1 MKMRRVNVGDIPI
14 GKPLAASIYDE
25 AGHLMLRRGYIITE
39 ADVLKTI
46 QGLVVTDEPEKEGKA
61 PQEVSELDTEL
72 VIEEDSPFE
81 EIDMAYVRLENLFK
95 QLGTEKDIPTK
106 VLFMANM
113 LMHACSMDEDLTL
126 GTLLMKRD
134 TRYTIKHPLHTA
146 IVCEVIAKKFG
157 WSVPERLS
165 LLSAAITM
173 NIAMIELQEMLHYQ
187 KDPLTDQQRRNI
199 QNHPVSGME
208 FLKKHNVSDKLW
220 LSAVL
225 QHHETIDGKGYPK
238 GLAGDEVCVAAR
250 IVYLADLYCARVTGR
265 DYRPPLSPAFAMK
278 DIFLNKGQK
287 IDTDLAMVFIKNL
300 GIYPPGSF
308 VKLKN
313 KEIAVVTQR
322 GEKTNAPIVH
332 SVVKSSGFPP
342 LTPLRRDTSIDE
354 FTVASVIPHNAP
366 PVEVNR
372 YQLWGYGV
380 FKKPKITRRKR
391 DRLQTSIPAKLL
403 DMITINASDVVIINI
418 SENGCLLKTS
428 GVDSKLYVID
438 KNYYITFKL
447 LEKVFENIECVAKN
461 SQIKD
466 GSQFLGIE
474 FIDATDELKNMIS
487 FYIDAMRLEGDE

>member
-14 GKPLAASIYDE
+14 GQPLSAPIYDE
-25 AGHLMLRRGYIITE
+25 TGHLMLRKGYIITE
-39 ADVLKTI
+39 ADVVKTI
-46 QGLVVTDEPEKEGKA
+46 QGLVVTEEPEKENKA
-61 PQEVSELDTEL
+61 APEAPEIDTDI

-81 EIDMAYVRLENLFK
+81 EIDMVYVRLENLFR
-95 QLGTEKDIPTK
+95 QLGTEKDIRTK
-106 VLFMANM
+106 VLFLANM
-113 LMHACSMDEDLTL
+113 LMHACTTDEDLAL
-126 GTLLMKRD
+126 GTLLMKQD

-157 WSVPERLS
+157 WSVQERLS

-187 KDPLTDQQRRNI
+187 KDPLTEQQRRNI
-199 QNHPVSGME
+199 QNHPVYGAE
-208 FLKKHNVSDKLW
+208 FLRKHHVTDELW
-220 LSAVL
+220 LNAVM
-225 QHHETIDGKGYPK
+225 QHHETIDGKGYPR
-238 GLAGDEVCVAAR
+238 GLIGEEVCFAAR
-250 IVYLADLYCARVTGR
+250 ILYLADLYCARVTGR
-265 DYRPPLSPAFAMK
+265 NYRPPLSPAFAMK

-313 KEIAVVTQR
+313 NEIAVVTQR

-332 SVVKSSGFPP
+332 SVVKGNGFPP
-342 LTPLRRDTSIDE
+342 LTPMRRDTSIEE
-354 FTVASVIPHNAP
+354 FTVTTVIPHNAP

-403 DMITINASDVVIINI
+403 DMITINAADVIIINI
-418 SENGCLLKTS
+418 SEHGCLLRTS
-428 GVDSKLYVID
+428 GMDSKLYVID

-487 FYIDAMRLEGDE
+487 FYIDAMRLE

>member
-25 AGHLMLRRGYIITE
+25 AGHLMLRKGYIITE
-39 ADVLKTI
+39 ADVVKTI
-46 QGLVVTDEPEKEGKA
+46 QGLVATDEPDKEGNA
-61 PQEVSELDTEL
+61 PQDVSEELDTEL
-72 VIEEDSPFE
+72 AIEEDSPFE
-81 EIDMAYVRLENLFK
+81 EIDMAYVRLENLFR
-95 QLGTEKDIPTK
+95 QLGTERDIRLK
-106 VLFMANM
+106 VLFLANM
-113 LMHACSMDEDLTL
+113 LMHSCAIDEDLAL
-126 GTLLMKRD
+126 GTLLMKQD

-146 IVCEVIAKKFG
+146 IVCEVIAKQLG
-157 WSVPERLS
+157 WSVQERLP

-187 KDPLTDQQRRNI
+187 KDPLTDKQRLNI
-199 QNHPVSGME
+199 QSHPLYGME
-208 FLKKHNVSDKLW
+208 FLMKNNVRDTLW
-220 LSAVL
+220 LKAVL

-238 GLAGDEVCVAAR
+238 GLTGEDVSLAAR
-250 IVYLADLYCARVTGR
+250 IIYLADLYCARVTGR
-265 DYRPPLSPAFAMK
+265 DYRPPLSPAVAMK

-287 IDTDLAMVFIKNL
+287 IDTDLAMIFIKNL

-313 KEIAVVTQR
+313 NEIAVVTQR

-354 FTVASVIPHNAP
+354 FSVTAVIPHNAP

-391 DRLQTSIPAKLL
+391 DRLQTNIPAKLL
-403 DMITINASDVVIINI
+403 DLTTIKASDVVIINI

-428 GVDSKLYVID
+428 GMDSKLYVID
-438 KNYYITFKL
+438 KSYYITFKL

-466 GSQFLGIE
+466 GSQFLGIS
-474 FIDATDELKNMIS
+474 FTDATDELKNMIS
-487 FYIDAMRLEGDE
+487 FYIDAMRLE